1 MKRIIYRV
9 LVISLLSIAT
19 ACTMG
24 SKPAMPVSHDLG
36 PIGIPDANSIT
47 LTLSAPVW
55 LWNERI
61 RYRLLYKDPTAIHYY
76 NLDRWEAPLPA
87 LLERRLKVSGQQ
99 QALTLQIQL
108 TQFEQQFET
117 INNAHVVMAFTASV
131 FLGDSNSLLAKR
143 SFILSQQTVSADAK
157 GAIAGF
163 VVLAEQANKEM
174 ILWLK
179 SLSNTGK
186 YLRSP

>member
-9 LVISLLSIAT
+9 LVISLLSMAT
-19 ACTMG
+19 ACTIG

-36 PIGIPDANSIT
+36 PIGVPGADTIPI
-47 LTLSAPVW
+47 TLSAPVW
-55 LWNERI
+55 LWSERL

-87 LLERRLKVSGQQ
+87 LLERRLKVTGKQ

-117 INNAHVVMAFTASV
+117 INNAYVVMAFTASA
-131 FLGDSNSLLAKR
+131 FFKR
-143 SFILSQQTVSADAK
+143 
-157 GAIAGF
+157 
-163 VVLAEQANKEM
+163 
-174 ILWLK
+174 
-179 SLSNTGK
+179 
-186 YLRSP
+186 